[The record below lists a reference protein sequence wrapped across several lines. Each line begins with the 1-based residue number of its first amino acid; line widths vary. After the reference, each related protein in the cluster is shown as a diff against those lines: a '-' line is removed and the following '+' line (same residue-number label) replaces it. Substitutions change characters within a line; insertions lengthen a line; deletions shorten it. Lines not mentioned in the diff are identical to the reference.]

1 MATQYVAEP
10 GVRAVGFLVSG
21 QQMLRVF
28 VGKGRARRRYED
40 RRQQQLEL
48 IELNSNSKGE

>member
-1 MATQYVAEP
+1 MVDELN
-10 GVRAVGFLVSG
+10 RRFLGS
-21 QQMLRVF
+21 
-28 VGKGRARRRYED
+28 AYARRYEE